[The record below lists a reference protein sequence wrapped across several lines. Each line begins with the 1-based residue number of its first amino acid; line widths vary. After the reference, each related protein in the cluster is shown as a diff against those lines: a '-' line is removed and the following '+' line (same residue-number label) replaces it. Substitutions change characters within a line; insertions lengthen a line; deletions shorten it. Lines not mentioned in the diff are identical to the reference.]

1 MSTIPD
7 NVIIYKHAPSLQ
19 DVQDILAQSS
29 ELWNK
34 THHHIFL
41 AIDLEFTRNKF
52 ALIQMCFDTGR
63 GSDRTRRVYLSNT
76 SFPGLVELLV
86 SPHLV
91 KLLHGSESND
101 VPWLLSVIPESQ
113 RPELFVNFIDTRFVA
128 EYLNP
133 DLKPGL
139 YDVLARFNAI
149 TPEHVLVLL
158 KIEKSMG
165 HVQHVDWRLDRIRSD
180 ALEYAI
186 QDVIHLRMV
195 YAEARK
201 RDATI
206 PQFRNILRVCFLERF
221 LKVLDKTDIEIIN
234 NYHLAHNKLTMIDMS
249 LKVVDKLKV
258 PDLDFSRILR
268 IGYLRPPTLMLL
280 RRIIY
285 GIAVHKIPVMIDKN
299 NRFTRILKPLPD
311 HHIRWSSLDHLIIE
325 IRRAVN
331 HILSQKDIYEK

>member
-1 MSTIPD
+1 MSTIPSD
-7 NVIIYKHAPSLQ
+7 VIIYKQAPSLEE
-19 DVQDILAQSS
+19 VRAILAESE
-29 ELWNK
+29 ELWAK

-41 AIDLEFTRNKF
+41 SIDLEFTRNKF

-63 GSDRTRRVYLSNT
+63 GDERTRRVYLSNN
-76 SFPGLVELLV
+76 SFPGLIELLV

-101 VPWLLSVIPESQ
+101 VPWLLSQLPESQ

-128 EYLNP
+128 EYINP

-139 YDVLARFNAI
+139 YDVLVRFNAI
-149 TPEHVLVLL
+149 TPEHVLDLL

-165 HVQHVDWRLDRIRSD
+165 HIQHVDWRLDRIKAG

-186 QDVIHLRMV
+186 QDVLHLRMV
-195 YAEARK
+195 YSEARK

-221 LKVLDKTDIEIIN
+221 LKVLNKPEVETIN
-234 NYHLAHNKLTMIDMS
+234 NYHLIHNKLTMMELS
-249 LKVVDKLKV
+249 SKVIEKLKV
-258 PDLDFSRILR
+258 SDLDFSRILR
-268 IGYLRPPTLMLL
+268 IGYMRPPTLILL

-285 GIAVHKIPVMIDKN
+285 GIAVHKMTVMIDKN
-299 NRFTRILKPLPD
+299 NRFTEVLQPLPD

-325 IRRAVN
+325 IRRTVN
-331 HILSQKDIYEK
+331 HILSQKDFYEK